1 MSPIKSKL
9 AAGLIGAAVIGA
21 AMAASPAMA
30 KGGHGTHQRATPHQF
45 DHGFG
50 HHGFGWSWGPS
61 YHGGYTPAYTGGYG
75 YYGACYL
82 KPFSDFYGS
91 VFYRK
96 VCY

>member
-30 KGGHGTHQRATPHQF
+30 KGGHGFHR
-45 DHGFG
+45 HGFG
-50 HHGFGWSWGPS
+50 HHGFGWSRGPS
-61 YHGGYTPAYTGGYG
+61 YYGGYAPAYYGGYG
-75 YYGACYL
+75 YYGGCYL